1 MSLVGAE
8 FGVGAA
14 VAALHAV
21 RLITVLL
28 VLPLVVRLISLDS
41 DPDIDTLRST
51 QSRCPFMPR
60 STAQRILCSAG
71 VIVGLLCGSSTAW
84 AGTDTEEKGAQV
96 YCFMRSSG
104 NAHDVSWNAA
114 YALIKRQSRGLF
126 KTSPEHASVMIT
138 EAVVKD
144 PGTFPDCG
152 QYLGDLFGGA
162 TTATAASLGSTS
174 TATQTDTAFSSDGY
188 AAGGNERY
196 SY

>member
-1 MSLVGAE
+1 
-8 FGVGAA
+8 
-14 VAALHAV
+14 
-21 RLITVLL
+21 
-28 VLPLVVRLISLDS
+28 
-41 DPDIDTLRST
+41 
-51 QSRCPFMPR
+51 MPR
-60 STAQRILCSAG
+60 STAHRILCAVG
-71 VIVGLLCGSSTAW
+71 VIGGLPGGSSSAW
-84 AGTDTEEKGAQV
+84 SGSDTEQKGAQV

-104 NAHDVSWNAA
+104 NAHEVSWNAA

-174 TATQTDTAFSSDGY
+174 TATQTDTAVSSDGY
-188 AAGGNERY
+188 AVGGNERY